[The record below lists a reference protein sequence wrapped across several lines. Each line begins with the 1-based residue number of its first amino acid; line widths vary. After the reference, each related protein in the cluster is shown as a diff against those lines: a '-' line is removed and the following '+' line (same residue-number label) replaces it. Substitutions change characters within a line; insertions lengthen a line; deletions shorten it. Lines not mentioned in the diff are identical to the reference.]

1 MLGQLRDFGFAVCG
15 VDDDAPAG
23 LIEGKAAYFSAGG
36 FGSGTLQPSSQMA
49 RLVKVMEGQDVKR
62 GLKRRQR
69 SRNEPGRTVNLMSP
83 KTNSL
88 HVTPGNRL
96 RYSTQ

>member
-1 MLGQLRDFGFAVCG
+1 MLGQLPDFGFAVCG

-49 RLVKVMEGQDVKR
+49 RLVKVMEGA
-62 GLKRRQR
+62 RRQTR
-69 SRNEPGRTVNLMSP
+69 LKKASAKQKRARA
-83 KTNSL
+83 
-88 HVTPGNRL
+88 NR
-96 RYSTQ
+96 